1 MFKHPAEVCMSY
13 LQHMFFSFGNVFLL
27 FMATITAFIHKL
39 FSPDTFITSTSD
51 TVKYIQ
57 KRLDDSGCRD

>member
-13 LQHMFFSFGNVFLL
+13 LQHMFFSLEMCFYF
-27 FMATITAFIHKL
+27 FMAAITAFIHAFL
-39 FSPDTFITSTSD
+39 PDTFITSTSD
-51 TVKYIQ
+51 SVKYIQ